1 MKDGALEVN
10 SLALETRYVSAGR
23 ESKLPGR
30 SVNPPIV
37 RASTFLF
44 NSIDQLETSAE
55 TPFDGAF
62 YGRLGTPTTFAF
74 EKAMAEA
81 EGGFR
86 SIATA
91 SGLSA
96 IVSVLV
102 AFLKRGDHVLVVD
115 SVYDPVRRFCRR
127 VLEGMG
133 VEISYYPP
141 TLGADIEQ
149 WVRPETRL
157 IYMESPGSG
166 TFEVQ
171 DVRAIVEVAKRHD
184 VVTAID
190 NTWATP
196 LYFRPIEFGVDIS
209 IHSATKY
216 IVGHSDAVLGV
227 VTTNERTWSAVRQAS
242 QDLGACAGS
251 EECNL
256 GLRGLRTLPVRM
268 AQHQSTGLALA
279 KWLSG
284 RPEVSRVFHPAL
296 EGSVGHSLWSRDF
309 HGSSGLFSVE
319 FGSLLEDSVRHFASA
334 LQLFSI
340 GFSWGGFESLVLPV
354 YPRKTRSA
362 PPWMGTKPILRVQAG
377 LENCDDLIT
386 DMTTAFSLVGTC
398 R

>member
-1 MKDGALEVN
+1 MNAL
-10 SLALETRYVSAGR
+10 ARETRYISAGR
-23 ESKLPGR
+23 DQHQSGR

-44 NSIDQLETSAE
+44 NSIEEIETSAE

-62 YGRLGTPTTFAF
+62 YGRLGTPTTFSF
-74 EKAMAEA
+74 EKAMSDA

-96 IVSVLV
+96 IVSVLF
-102 AFLKRGDHVLVVD
+102 AFLKQGDHLLIVD
-115 SVYDPVRRFCRR
+115 SVYDPVRRFCKR

-133 VEISYYPP
+133 VVISYYSPS
-141 TLGADIEQ
+141 LGSNIEQ
-149 WVRPETRL
+149 MILPNTRL
-157 IYMESPGSG
+157 IYLESPGSG
-166 TFEVQ
+166 TFEIQ

-184 VVTAID
+184 IVTAID

-196 LYFRPIEFGVDIS
+196 VYFRPIELGVDIS

-216 IVGHSDAVLGV
+216 ICGHSDAVLGV
-227 VTTNERTWSAVRQAS
+227 VTTNQQTWSSVRQAS

-256 GLRGLRTLPVRM
+256 GLRGLRTLAVRM
-268 AQHQSTGLALA
+268 AQHQSTGLVLA
-279 KWLSG
+279 KWLST

-296 EGSVGHSLWSRDF
+296 EGSEGHSHWKRDF

-319 FGSLLEDSVRHFASA
+319 LGGLSEDSVRRFAAA
-334 LQLFSI
+334 LHLFSI

-354 YPRKTRSA
+354 YPHKARVTSA
-362 PPWMGTKPILRVQAG
+362 WTGSSPILRVHAG
-377 LENCDDLIT
+377 LENCDDLVA
-386 DMTTAFSLVGTC
+386 DLSNAFSLVGAS